1 MIHLAMDTSG
11 IGHNRSLI
19 IATYQALK
27 RLVAAGQITL
37 HIPYI
42 VKREFETQE
51 YERYIKEYETMLSG
65 IKGLNKI
72 EKEQKIQK
80 VISDFQEL
88 IKSLDDELKNDA
100 HRYSKLWFEGLNTQ
114 FAEIDAT
121 QTKEAF
127 EAYFLGSAPLTQP
140 KNRLDIPDS
149 FICREIEKIKENTDH
164 LHFIVQDKKIVK
176 AFEKNQDFTLYKDIP
191 SFIRSDK
198 IQKIL
203 KGLDVVEKKI
213 STILQFVE
221 SSERNNPTITEYLSS
236 SIGDSIIG
244 ETIQDSSIPDDNNE
258 ATISMYNE
266 GTNIELD
273 FKNIIYYGE
282 DQIGLEFSLE
292 VVVSADYYI
301 YKADYYSLLDED
313 FTLSVSDWNNHY
325 FQAEDEFNIK
335 VTGIVSVKINTK
347 KLDLTE
353 ILELQEEKYD
363 DYFHDVYSQA
373 EVNIESIETI
383 ELI

>member
-1 MIHLAMDTSG
+1 MDTSG
-11 IGHNRSLI
+11 IGHNRSLN

-37 HIPYI
+37 HIPYV

-88 IKSLDDELKNDA
+88 IKSLDDELKKDA
-100 HRYSKLWFEGLNTQ
+100 YRYSKLWFEGLNTQ

-149 FICREIEKIKENTDH
+149 FICREIEKIKENNDH

-176 AFEKNQDFTLYKDIP
+176 TFENNKDITLYKDIP
-191 SFIRSDK
+191 SFIMSDK

-203 KGLDVVEKKI
+203 KGLDVVNKKI
-213 STILQFVE
+213 NDMLQFVE
-221 SSERNNPTITEYLSS
+221 SLEQNNPTIKEYLSS

-244 ETIQDSSIPDDNNE
+244 ETIQDSSIPDDNHE
-258 ATISMYNE
+258 ATITMYND

-273 FKNIIYYGE
+273 FKNPIYYGE
-282 DQIGLEFSLE
+282 NQIGVKFSLE
-292 VVVSADYYI
+292 VEVNADYYI
-301 YKADYYSLLDED
+301 YKADYYSMLDED
-313 FTLSVSDWNNHY
+313 STISVSDWNNHY

-347 KLDLTE
+347 ELDLVE
-353 ILELQEEKYD
+353 ISKLEEEELD
-363 DYFHDVYSQA
+363 DYFHDVYSEA
-373 EVNIESIETI
+373 EVNIESIENI
-383 ELI
+383 DLI